1 MTMDKIEKLLRMAD
15 HPEQNSDK
23 DWQEL
28 LADAECREF
37 YETMQLCTDAFEAE
51 DGKARLADGLKEQEW
66 KKFEARH
73 FASRQHLWGWMQIA
87 AAIVGVL
94 MLSGIAYAAVKL
106 FTSASIPKEAEHLA
120 ASSVGK
126 TSSPLENQSEEM
138 TDSIAP
144 RRIFENVPLDE
155 MVNEIAAY
163 YNKVAVIQ
171 NARAHE
177 LRLYYK
183 WERNDEVEAVVNDL
197 NHFDHVNLAIEGD
210 KLILKP

>member
-1 MTMDKIEKLLRMAD
+1 MDKTEKLLRMAD
-15 HPEQNSDK
+15 HPEQYSDK

-66 KKFEARH
+66 KKIEARH
-73 FASRQHLWGWMQIA
+73 FASRRHVWGWMQMA

-94 MLSGIAYAAVKL
+94 MLSGIAYAAVKM
-106 FTSASIPKEAEHLA
+106 FTSASIPKQAEHLA
-120 ASSVGK
+120 ASSMGK
-126 TSSPLENQSEEM
+126 PSSPLEKQSEAM

-183 WERNDEVEAVVNDL
+183 WERKDGLEDVVNDL
-197 NHFDHVNLAIEGD
+197 NHFDHVDLAIEGD

>member
-1 MTMDKIEKLLRMAD
+1 MESNDRLEQLLRQMYAEEEALHNETETQERLRAD
-15 HPEQNSDK
+15 EICSEMIID
-23 DWQEL
+23 E
-28 LADAECREF
+28 
-37 YETMQLCTDAFEAE
+37 
-51 DGKARLADGLKEQEW
+51 EW
-66 KKFEARH
+66 KKFEAKH
-73 FASRQHLWGWMQIA
+73 FTAKRFWGWMQIA

-120 ASSVGK
+120 VSSVGK
-126 TSSPLENQSEEM
+126 TSSPLEKQPEEM
-138 TDSIAP
+138 TDSIAQ

-155 MVNEIAAY
+155 MVNEIATY
-163 YNKVAVIQ
+163 YNKITDIQ
-171 NARAHE
+171 NPRAHE